1 MLTRV
6 FPCHAVLD
14 PELFYPDVLMDR
26 CPGELLWFFAR
37 ICAFCAIPCSVYSYE
52 FLFFSH
58 RMLSEMGY
66 RLSGSGLKRG
76 LKNLIFLSGI
86 GSGF

>member
-1 MLTRV
+1 MCFRG
-6 FPCHAVLD
+6 FS
-14 PELFYPDVLMDR
+14 
-26 CPGELLWFFAR
+26 PGYAPFA
-37 ICAFCAIPCSVYSYE
+37 
-52 FLFFSH
+52 LFFVQFIAVSFFSFSY

-76 LKNLIFLSGI
+76 LKNHIFLSGI